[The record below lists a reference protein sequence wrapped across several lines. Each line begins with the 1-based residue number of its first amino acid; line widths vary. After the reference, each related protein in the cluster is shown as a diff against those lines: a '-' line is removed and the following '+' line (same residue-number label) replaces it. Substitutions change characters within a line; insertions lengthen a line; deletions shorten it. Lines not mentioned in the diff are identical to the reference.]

1 MKVDIQILGAAVA
14 PDIVQQLANLPH
26 LSNEPHWT
34 QLQLKKAC
42 AGPEQVLGL
51 FVNRDIVG
59 YMVAAQAL
67 DQADIYTL
75 FIATNWRGQG
85 LAKVLLQA
93 MLDRLKQQAVTQ
105 VFLEVRHGNQVAQN
119 LYQDYGFAVTGER
132 VNYYTNADGSREN
145 AILMSAYL

>member
-1 MKVDIQILGAAVA
+1 MMVDIQILGAEVA
-14 PDIVQQLANLPH
+14 PDILQQLANLPH

-34 QLQLKKAC
+34 QLQLQKAC
-42 AGPEQVLGL
+42 TGSEQVLGV

-67 DQADIYTL
+67 DQADIHTL

-85 LAKVLLQA
+85 LAKTLLQA
-93 MLDRLKQQAVTQ
+93 MLDKLKKQAVTQ
-105 VFLEVRHGNQVAQN
+105 VFLEVRQGNRVAQN
-119 LYQDYGFAVTGER
+119 LYQDYGFAITGER
-132 VNYYTNADGSREN
+132 VNYYKNTDGSREN

>member
-1 MKVDIQILGAAVA
+1 MKVDIQILGAEVA
-14 PDIVQQLANLPH
+14 PNIVQQLANLPH

-51 FVNRDIVG
+51 YVNRDIVG

-67 DQADIYTL
+67 DQADIHTL

-105 VFLEVRHGNQVAQN
+105 VFLEVRQGNQVAQN
-119 LYQDYGFAVTGER
+119 LYQDHGFAVTGER